1 MQGSSI
7 PTIHPL
13 CILLRTEAPGPDHIK
28 TRLGVWDA
36 GDPVGNA
43 GTMSEAIRL
52 CAVQDVEE
60 DERKEKA
67 VDLIGEGMR

>member
-1 MQGSSI
+1 M
-7 PTIHPL
+7 
-13 CILLRTEAPGPDHIK
+13 A
-28 TRLGVWDA
+28 
-36 GDPVGNA
+36 
-43 GTMSEAIRL
+43 EAIRL